1 MTAAAEDAPVDYG
14 GGGDAAYSRGM
25 ATSAT
30 TSVASSSRAPLRTPA
45 SAPVFSGDKKTAA
58 AAAAAVVNS
67 SIKSDERYS
76 NEQSDFRSRTSAA
89 MADGNSFH
97 SSPQLMHN
105 SSTPQ
110 RIKSSS
116 RRDLEQ
122 KLRYRSNRDRNN
134 NATAFQNNRSGKTQR
149 NAVSSNNK
157 NDDNRNN
164 NNNNV
169 SSAAPLPKALTDLL
183 LQTAI
188 LGIDTTAK
196 LSRPTFALT
205 RNTILPQ
212 IILPLLTEL
221 WETYAPDRL
230 HTWMKVLPSSLKNFH
245 DLLWET
251 DAGKSFGQKSLQLGE
266 DVVDMISSEVAR
278 QYWIDVTVTFIK
290 LLDALHTPEVRTLL
304 DQFAISMCRL
314 VDVMSSGKAKQVW
327 FDFSDT
333 IWAALEVGS
342 DEVMVM
348 ALAEGCAKVCFAL
361 ERERESLK
369 RRKRGGKGGDGSG
382 GEVGKSGKVKTE
394 RLIAAARRRKERDQR
409 QMGTYPPGK
418 EVLRGE
424 GGRTDIEEALVD
436 GLGSFTRDDDQQQ
449 EDDNAVDDADQIYMN
464 MSSIV
469 DNNNDR
475 PPQRVI
481 VPTSSMEDYP
491 QPFTNPHAVLDRDDE
506 SEITTEIEDL
516 RRNDGVVDHCD
527 DLGTQSSASTQMT
540 DNRQQQQQGGAL
552 VYEDEGCDPLNNG
565 VLFNDHN
572 VDDEQD
578 EASEQYD
585 NFDEPVLQFYRRLND
600 VLTQT
605 RKEVKLREA
614 LGTNQNDAS
623 SKRTEF
629 TDIRN
634 DDTSTE
640 PINKENDAAQTPR
653 PSNDGNLFSISKKW
667 WKLLLVALIC
677 GTLTTCLLWVA
688 LGCYGFY
695 VIFIA
700 ETHHSIPAAQ
710 VMQQP
715 IVIQIASTSNQ
726 LMNNGCT
733 LETDQSDRR
742 NVASISLDD
751 WNELKHDVDAAI
763 EQTNEL

>member
-1 MTAAAEDAPVDYG
+1 MTIAAAAEEEEYEAPVDF
-14 GGGDAAYSRGM
+14 GDAAHSRGM

-30 TSVASSSRAPLRTPA
+30 TSVASSSRILRTPA
-45 SAPVFSGDKKTAA
+45 SAPAFSGDNKKSAA
-58 AAAAAVVNS
+58 AAANS
-67 SIKSDERYS
+67 SIKSDQLIAS
-76 NEQSDFRSRTSAA
+76 KHQRSKPSKLNATGLPE
-89 MADGNSFH
+89 DGNNSFH
-97 SSPQLMHN
+97 SSPQLMQNNN

-110 RIKSSS
+110 RIQQSSS

-134 NATAFQNNRSGKTQR
+134 ATFPHRSGNNMQR
-149 NAVSSNNK
+149 NDMSNTK
-157 NDDNRNN
+157 NDDVRENN
-164 NNNNV
+164 NNNA
-169 SSAAPLPKALTDLL
+169 SSAPLPKALTDLL

-196 LSRPTFALT
+196 LSKPTLALT
-205 RNTILPQ
+205 KNTLLPQ

-230 HTWMKVLPSSLKNFH
+230 QTWMKVLPSSLKNVH

-251 DAGKSFGQKSLQLGE
+251 NAGKQFGQTSFQLGE

-278 QYWIDVTVTFIK
+278 QYCIDVTVVLIK
-290 LLDALHTPEVRTLL
+290 FMDALHTPEVRKLL

-314 VDVMSSGKAKQVW
+314 VDVMSSGKAKQIW
-327 FDFSDT
+327 FDVSDT

-342 DEVMVM
+342 DDVMVM

-369 RRKRGGKGGDGSG
+369 RRKRGGVGGDGSD
-382 GEVGKSGKVKTE
+382 EVGRSGKVKTE
-394 RLIAAARRRKERDQR
+394 RLIAASRRRKERDQR
-409 QMGTYPPGK
+409 QMETYPPGK

-424 GGRTDIEEALVD
+424 GGRADIEDALMD

-449 EDDNAVDDADQIYMN
+449 REDDNVLDDADQIYIN

-469 DNNNDR
+469 DNNDR

-481 VPTSSMEDYP
+481 VHTTSMEDHP
-491 QPFTNPHAVLDRDDE
+491 QPFPDPNSVLDRDDE

-516 RRNDGVVDHCD
+516 RRNDRVVEQCN
-527 DLGTQSSASTQMT
+527 DLRPQSSSASTQMT
-540 DNRQQQQQGGAL
+540 DNRHQQEGAL
-552 VYEDEGCDPLNNG
+552 VYEDERGNPLD
-565 VLFNDHN
+565 NDALSKYDD

-578 EASEQYD
+578 GVSEQYD

-605 RKEVKLREA
+605 RKETNLREA
-614 LGTNQNDAS
+614 LEKKQNDAS
-623 SKRTEF
+623 SKRAGYA
-629 TDIRN
+629 N
-634 DDTSTE
+634 VQHDDRSIE
-640 PINKENDAAQTPR
+640 PINQEKDADQSA
-653 PSNDGNLFSISKKW
+653 SHALFSISKKS
-667 WKLLLVALIC
+667 WKLLFVVMIC
-677 GTLTTCLLWVA
+677 GTLTMCLLWAA

-695 VIFIA
+695 MLFIA
-700 ETHHSIPAAQ
+700 ETHAPLTAAQ
-710 VMQQP
+710 VQP

-726 LMNNGCT
+726 GLNNACT
-733 LETDQSDRR
+733 LETDQSDRHD
-742 NVASISLDD
+742 VASISLDD
-751 WNELKHDVDAAI
+751 WKELKHDVDAAI
-763 EQTNEL
+763 DLINSE